1 MGHNML
7 SQSNRIVILLSCTL
21 VLMAQMATTL
31 YLPALPQVAGE
42 LAISRHSA
50 ELSISLF
57 VIGAALPVIYWGH
70 AAEKYGR
77 KRSLSMAL
85 IVFITASLV
94 LYFTQSLE
102 SLLIARVIQG
112 AGAGGAAIIARI
124 IVRDYWHGDALTQKL
139 SLLSMAF
146 IAALGIGQF
155 IGSLLTQY
163 SDWRI
168 GFLIL
173 SSIAAFSLL
182 AITQLQLQGPAQSD
196 QQKPKSSASYMQI
209 VKDRG
214 FLIPCTQGGL
224 GFATI
229 VTLQEVSPF
238 IFDHDLQLSGQ
249 LFGFFGLAIGVTYF
263 LGSLYVKRYV
273 TKVGSQQLMN
283 RGAYILLTGALLM
296 LTIWLFSESIPGQ
309 ILVGSYIA
317 LYLLIIFGQA
327 VIFPNSMSLAASNSA
342 HSGAH
347 SIALCGFLQQSMAGV
362 AAALAVGAG
371 HSHSWTYWVAI
382 MGVVIFTL
390 GFTRKEQT
398 ACLN

>member
-1 MGHNML
+1 ML
-7 SQSNRIVILLSCTL
+7 SQSNRFVMLLSCTL

-31 YLPALPQVAGE
+31 YLPALPQVASE
-42 LAISRHSA
+42 LGISRHSA

-70 AAEKYGR
+70 VAEKYGR
-77 KRSLSMAL
+77 KSSLTMAL
-85 IVFITASLV
+85 LVFIAASLV
-94 LYFTQSLE
+94 LYSTQSLE

-124 IVRDYWHGDALTQKL
+124 IVRDYWHGDLLTQKL

-163 SDWRI
+163 NDWRM

-182 AITQLQLQGPAQSD
+182 AITQLQVQGPPPSD
-196 QQKPKSSASYMQI
+196 QQTPKSSASYMKI
-209 VKDRG
+209 VKDQG
-214 FLIPCTQGGL
+214 FLIPCIQGGL

-229 VTLQEVSPF
+229 VILQEVSPF
-238 IFDHDLQLSGQ
+238 IFDHDLQLTSQ

-263 LGSLYVKRYV
+263 LGSVYVKRYV
-273 TKVGSQQLMN
+273 TKVGSQRLMN
-283 RGAYILLTGALLM
+283 RGTYILLTGVLLM
-296 LTIWLFSESIPGQ
+296 LIIWMFSELLVGQ
-309 ILVGSYIA
+309 ILVGSYIF
-317 LYLLIIFGQA
+317 LYLLIIFSQA
-327 VIFPNSMSLAASNSA
+327 IIFPNSMSLAASNS
-342 HSGAH
+342 SYNGAH

-362 AAALAVGAG
+362 AAVLAVSAD
-371 HSHSWTYWVAI
+371 HSHSWTYWIAI
-382 MGVVIFTL
+382 MGVGIFAL
-390 GFTRKEQT
+390 GFTRKEQK

>member
-1 MGHNML
+1 ML
-7 SQSNRIVILLSCTL
+7 FSCIL

-77 KRSLSMAL
+77 KSSLSMAL
-85 IVFITASLV
+85 FVFITASIA
-94 LYFTQSLE
+94 LYFTQSLAC
-102 SLLIARVIQG
+102 LLIARVIQG

-124 IVRDYWHGDALTQKL
+124 IVRDNWNGDTLTQKL
-139 SLLSMAF
+139 SLLSMSF

-155 IGSLLTQY
+155 IGSMLTQY

-173 SSIAAFSLL
+173 SSIATLSLL
-182 AITQLQLQGPAQSD
+182 AITKLQLQGPAQSD
-196 QQKPKSSASYMQI
+196 RQKSKTSNSYIQI

-214 FLIPCTQGGL
+214 FLIPCAQGGL
-224 GFATI
+224 GFASI
-229 VTLQEVSPF
+229 VILQEVSPF
-238 IFDHDLQLSGQ
+238 IFDHDLHLSSQEFG
-249 LFGFFGLAIGVTYF
+249 LFGLVIGVVYF
-263 LGSLYVKRYV
+263 LGSLYVKRNV
-273 TKVGSQQLMN
+273 TIVGSQQLMN
-283 RGAYILLTGALLM
+283 RGSYIILTGALLM
-296 LTIWLFSESIPGQ
+296 LALWLFSESLPSEFLASG
-309 ILVGSYIA
+309 YIS

-342 HSGAH
+342 HNGAH
-347 SIALCGFLQQSMAGV
+347 SIALCGFLQQSMAGG
-362 AAALAVGAG
+362 AAALAVSASYG
-371 HSHSWTYWVAI
+371 HSWAYWVAI
-382 MGVVIFTL
+382 IGGIIFTL
-390 GFTRKEQT
+390 GFTRKGQT
-398 ACLN
+398 TCLN

>member
-1 MGHNML
+1 ML
-7 SQSNRIVILLSCTL
+7 SQSNRFVILLSCTL